1 MKNKFYFAL
10 LLSCFLVLSIN
21 ASAQNED
28 EQEEQS
34 GPANSRKNQ
43 TGNAAKTMGQKSAL
57 TTTDTS
63 WTWLAAQWYTVSGN
77 AINKSNWLESP
88 NNSLAYNA
96 QAQLFLYYQ
105 NKNRRVKW
113 ENQVETGLAYSQNNT
128 DLPGVYTGDKVFGL
142 TKLSYQV
149 SKKSKFSYAA
159 LLSVNTSYRDVVDA
173 KGNVKSGFFTPG
185 TMEYGLGIN
194 YLKTVKKDRFSIFVS
209 PTTFKTIYVLGNED
223 VYRQLKLKEKIKGN
237 ADTYQEFGTLVNAS
251 VLYNIT
257 PKIAYQANLDLYS
270 DYLHKPENV
279 FINSRNTFRFSFTSN
294 FALSWALNIVYDD
307 HLFAGPQVLSQLGF
321 TLSPKTLKSWPKPK
335 AKPISKK

>member
-21 ASAQNED
+21 ASAQD

-96 QAQLFLYYQ
+96 LAQLFLYYQ

-128 DLPGVYTGDKVFGL
+128 DLPGVYTGD
-142 TKLSYQV
+142 
-149 SKKSKFSYAA
+149 
-159 LLSVNTSYRDVVDA
+159 
-173 KGNVKSGFFTPG
+173 
-185 TMEYGLGIN
+185 
-194 YLKTVKKDRFSIFVS
+194 
-209 PTTFKTIYVLGNED
+209 
-223 VYRQLKLKEKIKGN
+223 
-237 ADTYQEFGTLVNAS
+237 
-251 VLYNIT
+251 
-257 PKIAYQANLDLYS
+257 
-270 DYLHKPENV
+270 
-279 FINSRNTFRFSFTSN
+279 
-294 FALSWALNIVYDD
+294 
-307 HLFAGPQVLSQLGF
+307 
-321 TLSPKTLKSWPKPK
+321 
-335 AKPISKK
+335 